1 MPRLTRQAWPVR
13 AVPTGQATTHGQS
26 RQVGNPA
33 GVGGSGATA
42 GPSVVPTSA
51 IVTWS
56 PLVRQVVE
64 PDTLYLLDGAAERTY
79 AAAGPGLGGLQFGVN
94 YAPDTPFALVTTPAG
109 KYRAGIKTTN
119 PGPDKGSAWMPCL
132 GLIDPNEFTIEA
144 WFCADSDW
152 ASIVREIP
160 LEFHGTTAALK
171 IVFYGSAVMLV
182 GPTDAM
188 TIVSYPVTVGQ
199 FVAGTYY
206 SVAATLLAGTATM
219 YVGGAPVA
227 RATGVPR
234 LPPIHDVGY
243 DDGLMFKGHYQ
254 GVESSSHAWLSD
266 LRISHRA
273 RTPGAPLT
281 VSNATTITISPH
293 SQTGPVVTYS
303 LPGELFG
310 PRTPATPAVTQRD
323 ACVRA
328 QRCDHFMDATP
339 MKAGATDATHPTPG
353 HSGAYSYDWTTLVDP
368 AATYCKAHGQSLHLD
383 FAFTPSILG
392 GASPPGVSG
401 ENATPPSSYDAF
413 TTICTDLVYHIY
425 NEIGLTALSCSL
437 WNEPTGTYWSGT
449 SGDPTVAPASQ
460 PLTGPNA
467 SYLGLYGKV
476 MPAIKSM
483 FPSVQVGGPED
494 NPTTLNATID
504 FCANFGLPLDY
515 VSYHDY
521 SGDLGRATAVRAAVD
536 ARRASKGQP
545 AGLPLSITEFN
556 WNDSNLGATVW
567 RNYDYFRN
575 DFAAAHLAATMMT
588 CQQVGIQRLY
598 YTFGI
603 QSDGGNGYAALSL
616 QTYAHGWASRNVYE
630 MWGRLAP
637 YLISAVQD
645 TNGRPDIYCQA
656 STDAATGRVTV
667 LLAQRRYRKDGDTP
681 VILSFSGWTP
691 TAVTQ
696 QVIDDGHSNWAD
708 TNGLTDSLQSVA
720 APAIVGNAVTITM
733 RPRSVVLLTLSG
745 H

>member
-234 LPPIHDVGY
+234 LPPIRDVGY
-243 DDGLMFKGHYQ
+243 SDGLIFKGHY
-254 GVESSSHAWLSD
+254 GAESSSHVWLSD
-266 LRISHRA
+266 LRVSHRA
-273 RTPGAPLT
+273 RTPGVPLT

-293 SQTGPVVTYS
+293 NQTGSVVNYTM
-303 LPGELFG
+303 PGEVFG
-310 PRTPATPAVTQRD
+310 PTTTASATVTQRD
-323 ACVRA
+323 APVRS
-328 QRCDHFMDATP
+328 QRYDHFMDGTP
-339 MKAGATDATHPTPG
+339 IKGGGTDATHPTLG
-353 HSGAYSYDWTTLVDP
+353 HSGLYSYNWATIVDP
-368 AATYCKAHGQSLHLD
+368 TVLYCKAHGQSLHTD
-383 FAFTPSILG
+383 FSFTPTILG
-392 GASPPGVSG
+392 GVSPGTS
-401 ENATPPSSYDAF
+401 ENATPPNDYTAF
-413 TTICTDLVYHIY
+413 ATICSDFAYHIY
-425 NEIGLTALSCSL
+425 AEIGLANLTCSL
-437 WNEPTGTYWSGT
+437 WNEPSGTYWSGT
-449 SGDPTVAPASQ
+449 IGDPAVAPASQ
-460 PLTGPNA
+460 AMTGPNA
-467 SYLGLYGKV
+467 SYLGLYAKV
-476 MPAIKSM
+476 MPAVKAIS
-483 FPSVQVGGPED
+483 PTILVGGPED
-494 NPTTLNATID
+494 NASPSMLNATID
-504 FCANFGLPLDY
+504 FCTTFGLPLDFI
-515 VSYHDY
+515 SYHDY
-521 SGDLGRATAVRAAVD
+521 SGDLGQAQAVRAAVD
-536 ARRASKGQP
+536 ARMVSRGAQP
-545 AGLPLSITEFN
+545 GLPLYIGEFN
-556 WNDSNLGATVW
+556 WNSSNLETGVW
-567 RNYDYFRN
+567 RAYDYFRN

-588 CQQVGIQRLY
+588 CQQVGIQYLY

-603 QSDGGNGYAALSL
+603 QSDGSNGYAALSL

-630 MWGRLAP
+630 IWSRLAP
-637 YLISAVQD
+637 YLVSAVQD

-656 STDAATGRVTV
+656 STDTATGRVTV
-667 LLAQRRYRKDGDTP
+667 FLAQRRYRKDGDTP

-691 TAVTQ
+691 TTISQ
-696 QVIDDGHSNWAD
+696 QVIDDSHSNWAD
-708 TNGLTDSLQSVA
+708 TNGATDGLQIVTPPS
-720 APAIVGNAVTITM
+720 IVGNAVTITM